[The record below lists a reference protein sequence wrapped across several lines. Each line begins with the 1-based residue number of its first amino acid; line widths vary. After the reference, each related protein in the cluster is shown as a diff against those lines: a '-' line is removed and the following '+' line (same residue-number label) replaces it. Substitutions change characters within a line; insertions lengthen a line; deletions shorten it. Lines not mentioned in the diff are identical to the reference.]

1 MTTNEELIER
11 IDAAIQDKDKLHH
24 VRLDQA
30 LADAANEALR
40 KFSTGC
46 KDWTPGVLMG
56 HAYLAGFFAG
66 ADWQKQR
73 EKPVIGEDHE
83 D

>member
-1 MTTNEELIER
+1 MTAL
-11 IDAAIQDKDKLHH
+11 DKDQLQH
-24 VRLDQA
+24 VREKELVA
-30 LADAANEALR
+30 AANDALR

-46 KDWTPGVLMG
+46 KDWVPGVLMG

-73 EKPVIGEDHE
+73 EKPVNGELDGED
-83 D
+83 